1 MKIIAI
7 LAIMISVWKL
17 IISLKAKPSDEVFQN
32 TTIITPEQ
40 VYTVFCIAL
49 IGDGI
54 LELFCGLFILFTT

>member
-7 LAIMISVWKL
+7 LTIMISIWKL

-40 VYTVFCIAL
+40 AHIVFCVAL

>member
-1 MKIIAI
+1 MKIVAI
-7 LAIMISVWKL
+7 LAIIISIWKL

-40 VYTVFCIAL
+40 AYIVFYVAL

>member
-1 MKIIAI
+1 MKIVAI
-7 LAIMISVWKL
+7 LAIIISIWKF

-40 VYTVFCIAL
+40 AYTVFYVAL

>member
-1 MKIIAI
+1 
-7 LAIMISVWKL
+7 MISIWKL

>member
-17 IISLKAKPSDEVFQN
+17 IISLKVKPSDEVFQN

-40 VYTVFCIAL
+40 VYTVFCGVL

>member
-7 LAIMISVWKL
+7 LTILMSIWKL
-17 IISLKAKPSDEVFQN
+17 IISLKVKPSDEVFQN

-40 VYTVFCIAL
+40 VYTVFCAAL

>member
-1 MKIIAI
+1 MKIVAI
-7 LAIMISVWKL
+7 LAIIISIWKL

-40 VYTVFCIAL
+40 AYTVFYATL